1 MSRNSSPDST
11 MGGDEAAPARGQGP
25 LCLTGTSSASFMK
38 THNTDRNTCSFSCT
52 RPHPAGAGGSH
63 PFQELEG
70 GKNPPWGCGERQ
82 EVHEAFWGNPRGSPH
97 DVPHPSQPCC
107 PLPRAQNQQQEPLT
121 AGMLMGALVT
131 PARGTAPA
139 APKTNTSTPVGCSR
153 GMEAPTWDGDPPTR
167 AGGIHTK
174 TSTPQNPYL
183 HPKQSSI
190 EP

>member
-1 MSRNSSPDST
+1 MHTPTPCWGWGGPIHSNSL
-11 MGGDEAAPARGQGP
+11 RGV
-25 LCLTGTSSASFMK
+25 K
-38 THNTDRNTCSFSCT
+38 THRGGVGRGRRFTKPF
-52 RPHPAGAGGSH
+52 GAI
-63 PFQELEG
+63 LEG
-70 GKNPPWGCGERQ
+70 P
-82 EVHEAFWGNPRGSPH
+82 PH

-107 PLPRAQNQQQEPLT
+107 PLPRTQNQQQEPLT

-183 HPKQSSI
+183 HPKQSSM
-190 EP
+190 EPQNPHALGGSSSH